1 MATLGLLWNL
11 EVTAWPFEPPPTRLP
26 PTKFAMNFSFTI
38 AECSADGLY
47 HVARYRGVGGH
58 PSRPLIDR
66 HHSPGELG
74 VDATG
79 RTPYED
85 GRPARHDI
93 CRRCNPWLVLYQ
105 ELSTLATP
113 PSMSG
118 GETYTVCARSGDKPH
133 VLLRDQQRS
142 LFCIKS
148 REDANLYWET
158 GVRFSY

>member
-11 EVTAWPFEPPPTRLP
+11 EVTAWSFEPPPTRLP

-47 HVARYRGVGGH
+47 HVARDRGVDGYPPCTHIDGH
-58 PSRPLIDR
+58 Y
-66 HHSPGELG
+66 SPGEFG

-93 CRRCNPWLVLYQ
+93 RGLHIIIGRCFEDLRSYFCVDFEAPGRRFPACTLQIGFRNCRQFFV
-105 ELSTLATP
+105 
-113 PSMSG
+113 
-118 GETYTVCARSGDKPH
+118 V
-133 VLLRDQQRS
+133 V
-142 LFCIKS
+142 
-148 REDANLYWET
+148 
-158 GVRFSY
+158 